1 MSRCPDRDT
10 IQMLALGKLSI
21 AAADAVERHME
32 TCRRCAQLLGESS
45 IGEDMLE
52 QIRDLERSQKQD
64 ASALSTLTRTE
75 NSLSQTFFGRRD
87 SSQ

>member
-1 MSRCPDRDT
+1 
-10 IQMLALGKLSI
+10 MLALGKLSI
-21 AAADAVERHME
+21 SAADAVERHME

-52 QIRDLERSQKQD
+52 QIRDLERSQEED

-75 NSLSQTFFGRRD
+75 DSLSQTLFGRRK
-87 SSQ
+87 SSP